1 MADAAVVHRSAAMTP
16 EQRGREFGVAR
27 HEAVDNTLAAYRR
40 LFAATRGLDAAAV
53 VAAGVQVRARVE
65 HDWPALAAEVEA
77 MAAGAE
83 VDAAELFAANA
94 RTEILAGHLHGECS
108 TLASVGAAR
117 PLLMQNWDWHPD
129 LARSRVVWVVE
140 LPEGGWFAT
149 LTEAGLLAKIGLN
162 SHGLAVC
169 LNLLATSGDGDLEV
183 LPVHLALRL
192 ILAGCKSVDDARS
205 LLASAPFGA
214 SSCIT
219 VMDADGNVAMFECR
233 PGGPPLEP
241 PVQDRWATHTNH
253 FLAPL
258 PESLTDILR
267 ADWPDTDHRLGRVR
281 AALADPATGPEVSDV
296 LRDHGGGAIS
306 VCCHDEGNPSWADR
320 QATLAS
326 LRMWPRERELE
337 IAWGQPCACSYERIA
352 LPSRA

>member
-1 MADAAVVHRSAAMTP
+1 MRIWPPRRHRAMADAAVVHRSAAMTP

-27 HEAVDNTLAAYRR
+27 REAVANTLAAYRR
-40 LFAATRGLDAAAV
+40 LFAATRSLDAAAV
-53 VAAGVQVRARVE
+53 VDAGLQVRARVE
-65 HDWPALAAEVEA
+65 HDWPTLAAEVEA
-77 MAAGAE
+77 IAAGAE

-117 PLLMQNWDWHPD
+117 PLLMQNWDWHSD
-129 LARSRVVWVVE
+129 LAPSRVVWIVE

-149 LTEAGLLAKIGLN
+149 LTEAGLLAKLGLN

-169 LNLLATSGDGDLEV
+169 LNLLATSADGALDV

-192 ILAGCKSVDDARS
+192 ILAGCKSVDEARS
-205 LLASAPFGA
+205 LLGSAPFGA

-219 VMDADGNVAMFECR
+219 VMDGDGSLAMFECR

-241 PVQDRWATHTNH
+241 PVEDGWATHTNH

-258 PESLTDILR
+258 PGSLSDILR
-267 ADWPDTDHRLGRVR
+267 ADWPDTEHRLARVR
-281 AALADPATGPEVSDV
+281 AALADPASGADVSNA
-296 LRDHGGGAIS
+296 LRDHSGGAI
-306 VCCHDEGNPSWADR
+306 
-320 QATLAS
+320 
-326 LRMWPRERELE
+326 
-337 IAWGQPCACSYERIA
+337 
-352 LPSRA
+352 